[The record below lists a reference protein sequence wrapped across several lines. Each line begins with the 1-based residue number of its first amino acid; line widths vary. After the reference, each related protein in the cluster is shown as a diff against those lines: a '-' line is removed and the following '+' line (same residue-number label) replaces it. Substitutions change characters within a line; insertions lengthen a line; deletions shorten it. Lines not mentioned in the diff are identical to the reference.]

1 MATQDAAQY
10 VTGAVPIWRTG
21 AFSGEFCDPFIEDTE
36 LEGGLLGPSCRVL
49 SKVLEFAPSTVGEG
63 AVTPQSLSFV
73 SSLHDSP
80 FFSPLGIISEDIS
93 KSFPEICELLLGA
106 AQFDDDIRIVARDK
120 DDDLFLTQVA
130 AFRDRIQNLK
140 IGQVCVWYFWC
151 KGGLV

>member
-1 MATQDAAQY
+1 MDFWDHRVVFCQKCWSLPRLPSAKVQS
-10 VTGAVPIWRTG
+10 RLK
-21 AFSGEFCDPFIEDTE
+21 AFHSSPRCMIR
-36 LEGGLLGPSCRVL
+36 PS
-49 SKVLEFAPSTVGEG
+49 
-63 AVTPQSLSFV
+63 
-73 SSLHDSP
+73 
-80 FFSPLGIISEDIS
+80 SPLAGIISEDMS